1 MLRQSKVLT
10 WLPFSCAATLIVG
23 FATPFVVAAL
33 RDDVNPLWPYISDTG
48 ARPPESCIFTLFLVL
63 AGQQLGILTLAR
75 HWQVCNLGS
84 RNLSKASRWATVMG
98 GISCL
103 GLVLVASFQDVNVM
117 SVHLV
122 GAAGTFFG
130 GIVFEALTTWLCYQ
144 EGGPRWLVRFRIVLT
159 VTGALALIS
168 TCACAYIAWRENPD
182 DDKVNGEL
190 TFGGQKKRGCCI
202 NNSCCILISC
212 CIGKSC
218 YTNNQKVPGRYQSTT
233 AKNILTCERPLFVFS
248 FSQNYQTHCK
258 RPDPRLTGPL
268 SFWHHCDVGFG
279 WHLVRTGRRVTPPT
293 NENCTPTK
301 KKIENTCTTLA
312 HTRTRTQ
319 PKKHTHNQTH
329 TNT

>member
-182 DDKVNGEL
+182 DDK
-190 TFGGQKKRGCCI
+190 
-202 NNSCCILISC
+202 
-212 CIGKSC
+212 
-218 YTNNQKVPGRYQSTT
+218 
-233 AKNILTCERPLFVFS
+233 
-248 FSQNYQTHCK
+248 THCK

-279 WHLVRTGRRVTPPT
+279 WHLGSTISEWVAALVNVVFVLTLRHEFRHAVLETAVRNDRSDYVTL
-293 NENCTPTK
+293 
-301 KKIENTCTTLA
+301 IQSA
-312 HTRTRTQ
+312 S
-319 PKKHTHNQTH
+319 
-329 TNT
+329 